1 MAENTYTI
9 ARDKGAEIYEFTYD
23 NADIAETFHFVEGNW
38 QPSFANNVTVADKIT
53 PMFDSAGISQ
63 AGTWLVSASTPDI
76 PTAAAV
82 QIRWVAQ
89 GVTVSYSLNGG
100 TTWTAIANGAVIDL
114 AGVPA
119 PDLDFQVSFPG
130 GIQDDAASLTQLNI
144 YVFATETL
152 KSSRGIRNMTFDKVS
167 LSELVGHQAN
177 PLPDEG
183 AVFPSGGY
191 LQIEPDARPTAE
203 IVNVN
208 TVEFWFKKTS
218 TENSLVLDTGTEK
231 VRINNNLITL
241 TSCTATVD
249 GVSVV
254 SGTTTASLNQWHFMQ
269 VVFTTPNNR
278 TIRLGKSLTNTDP
291 GSYAIFGLATYPDI
305 PTNTY
310 AANVGNLTVR
320 VDDPAT
326 LTVSQPAPGVDIY
339 AYDWA
344 IVTATR

>member
-9 ARDKGAEIYEFTYD
+9 ARDKGAEVYEFTYD
-23 NADIAETFHFVEGNW
+23 NADIAETFHFVAGNW
-38 QPSFANNVTVADKIT
+38 QPSLANNVTVANQIT
-53 PMFDSAGISQ
+53 PMFDSAGVSQ
-63 AGTWLVSASTPDI
+63 AGAWLVSASTPDI
-76 PTAAAV
+76 PTVAAV
-82 QIRWVAQ
+82 QVRWIAQ
-89 GVTVSYSLNGG
+89 GVTVSYSLNG
-100 TTWTAIANGAVIDL
+100 TTWTAIQNGAVIDL
-114 AGVPA
+114 AGVTA

-130 GIQDDAASLTQLNI
+130 GIQDDTASLTQLNI
-144 YVFATETL
+144 YVFATEKL
-152 KSSRGIRNMTFDKVS
+152 KSSAGIRGLTFDRVS
-167 LSELVGHQAN
+167 LSETVGHQLN

-183 AVFPSGGY
+183 AVIPSGGY
-191 LQIEPDARPTAE
+191 IQIEPDARAAGD
-203 IVNVN
+203 IINVN
-208 TVEFWFKKTS
+208 AVEFWFKKTS
-218 TENSLVLDTGTEK
+218 TENSMLLDASTER

-241 TSCTATVD
+241 ASCTAIVD

-254 SGTTTASLNQWHFMQ
+254 SGTTTVSLNQWHFMQ

-278 TIRLGKSLTNTDP
+278 LIRFAKSLTNTDP
-291 GSYAIFGLATYPDI
+291 GSYAIFGLAAYPNI

-326 LTVSQPAPGVDIY
+326 LTVSQPTPGVDIY